1 MIIISIPTEYTE
13 GFRNN
18 LEDDLQ
24 IYANHLKWLK
34 VEIYLK
40 TRICRDTILLKSGV
54 FMEKEEVLRFDTL
67 QGVADVDEI
76 VDNLTLF
83 DDDLMSRVFDK
94 NIEATELFL
103 SIVLERKIKVNSV
116 IGQKEMKN
124 HEIGK
129 RNITLDVHA
138 IDENKQEI
146 DIEVQGNSKGAHV
159 KRARFH
165 SGMVDSRM
173 LKEGQDFKDL
183 KDSYVIF
190 MYKHDKF
197 KKGLPMYHI
206 DRCIRETKE
215 EFGDGSHIIYVNG
228 KYRGN
233 DSLGQL
239 ISDFH
244 QKRSDKM
251 HYREFASGIKHFK
264 ETEEGREIMCE
275 SVENYAKAYGDKT
288 AVDIFLGMI
297 KEGIPK
303 ETAQRIAKI
312 SDDLVEKAIKHQKE
326 TV

>member
-1 MIIISIPTEYTE
+1 M
-13 GFRNN
+13 
-18 LEDDLQ
+18 
-24 IYANHLKWLK
+24 
-34 VEIYLK
+34 EIYLK

-54 FMEKEEVLRFDTL
+54 FMEKEEVLGFDTL

-76 VDNLTLF
+76 VDNLT
-83 DDDLMSRVFDK
+83 
-94 NIEATELFL
+94 
-103 SIVLERKIKVNSV
+103 
-116 IGQKEMKN
+116 
-124 HEIGK
+124 
-129 RNITLDVHA
+129 
-138 IDENKQEI
+138 
-146 DIEVQGNSKGAHV
+146 
-159 KRARFH
+159 
-165 SGMVDSRM
+165 
-173 LKEGQDFKDL
+173 
-183 KDSYVIF
+183 
-190 MYKHDKF
+190 
-197 KKGLPMYHI
+197 
-206 DRCIRETKE
+206 KE

-228 KYRGN
+228 KYKGN

-251 HYREFASGIKHFK
+251 HYRELASGIKHFK